1 VTPFL
6 LLLANDV
13 VRYAAIVTNTFVN
26 LHGLQIDFTSDG
38 LVYTVCSISA
48 KAAGDCDC
56 ETAEADAEKRN
67 DLKPPD
73 DL

>member
-1 VTPFL
+1 MCDIYVF
-6 LLLANDV
+6 
-13 VRYAAIVTNTFVN
+13 
-26 LHGLQIDFTSDG
+26 
-38 LVYTVCSISA
+38 SISA

-56 ETAEADAEKRN
+56 ECPSTEFDPEKQN